1 MRRMLDAYCGAG
13 GCTRGYQRTGFYV
26 IGVDNRPQPRY
37 VGDEFIQAD
46 ALDVLADREFLAG
59 FDLIHASP
67 PCQDHSPL
75 SALVGTHHTG
85 WMLPAT
91 RKLLLAQQVP
101 WVIEN
106 VPAASLRPDF
116 LLCGKM
122 FKLRVQRHRKFE
134 IDPRL
139 ELLISVPEHPRHR
152 TPTATRNR
160 RALWEQGWDVSV
172 TGDVGTYIGPE
183 AMDIDWMTGNE
194 LSQAIPPAYT
204 EFIGRQL
211 LDVLER
217 AA

>member
-1 MRRMLDAYCGAG
+1 MTYPLD
-13 GCTRGYQRTGFYV
+13 
-26 IGVDNRPQPRY
+26 
-37 VGDEFIQAD
+37 
-46 ALDVLADREFLAG
+46 G

-75 SALVGTHHTG
+75 SALVGTHATG

-91 RKLLLAQQVP
+91 RGRLLATPAP

-106 VPAASLRPDF
+106 VAAASVRPDF

-122 FKLRVQRHRKFE
+122 FGLRVQRHRKFE

-139 ELLISVPEHPRHR
+139 GLLISLPEHPRHR
-152 TPTATRNR
+152 ERTATKNR

-172 TGDVGTYIGPE
+172 TGDVGTWLGPE
-183 AMDIDWMTGNE
+183 ALGIDWMTGNE
-194 LSQAIPPAYT
+194 LSQAIPTAYT
-204 EFIGRQL
+204 EYVGRAL
-211 LDVLER
+211 LEHLREV